1 MHVAKSWSLVLL
13 LGLFAC
19 AGGRE
24 GTDTGLPS
32 TNDAVHSRRA
42 SVTPTSVHIR
52 EYSLH
57 SVSAEIGGVGNEI
70 AVGPH
75 GTALIANGDPI
86 GAIADLLSVT
96 PDGHIKTLV
105 IPNAEC
111 ARGIPVC
118 TTAWGSVAYRSID
131 ETIWYTVQNR
141 LGLSVSG
148 GVQWMNASGKFLGG
162 TESPDNEAGSSDTG
176 NVVIGRD
183 GRAWFPQCGDGN
195 YGVVCQ
201 LSATSETIGE
211 RDYDL
216 EGYAGNTVANGAD
229 GDLYLTENVYGG
241 TVSNVA
247 HISLTGKILH
257 RFALPAG
264 SVVQTGPS
272 GIASD
277 VRGNLWIVEHGLNEI
292 ARLNPRTGALVQFPI
307 PTPNADARNI
317 VLGADQNM
325 WFTEFRADKIG
336 RITPSGIVTEYDVPT
351 PNAYPSGIAGPPQ
364 LGCPG
369 SAHGY
374 LWFTE
379 AGNSPAVARLTF

>member
-1 MHVAKSWSLVLL
+1 MMHVAKTSSLVLL
-13 LGLFAC
+13 LGLSAC

-24 GTDTGLPS
+24 ATDAGLPS
-32 TNDAVHSRRA
+32 TDDAVHSRHP

-52 EYSLH
+52 EYSLK
-57 SVSAEIGGVGNEI
+57 SVSAGIGGVGNEI
-70 AVGPH
+70 AVGLH
-75 GTALIANGDPI
+75 GTALIPSSDSFGLDDI
-86 GAIADLLSVT
+86 LSVA

-105 IPNAEC
+105 IPNPEC
-111 ARGIPVC
+111 GSVPVC
-118 TTAWGSVAYRSID
+118 TYAEGGVAYRSID
-131 ETIWYTVQNR
+131 ETIWYTVENR
-141 LGLSVSG
+141 LGFSFSG

-162 TESPDNEAGSSDTG
+162 TESPNNEVGSTDTG

-195 YGVVCQ
+195 YGPVCQ
-201 LSATSETIGE
+201 LSAASETTGE
-211 RDYDL
+211 QDYDL
-216 EGYAGNTVANGAD
+216 QGYAGNTVANGAD

-247 HISLTGKILH
+247 HISLTGKVLH

-264 SVVQTGPS
+264 SVVQFARS

-307 PTPNADARNI
+307 PTSNADAHNI

-325 WFTEFRADKIG
+325 WFTESLANKIG
-336 RITPSGIVTEYDVPT
+336 RITPSGVVTEYDVPT